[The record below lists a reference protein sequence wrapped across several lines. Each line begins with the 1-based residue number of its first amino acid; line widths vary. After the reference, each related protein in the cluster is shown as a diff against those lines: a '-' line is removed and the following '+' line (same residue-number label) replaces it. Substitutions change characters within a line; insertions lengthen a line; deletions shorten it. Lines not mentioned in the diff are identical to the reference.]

1 MRYRGHEWCLCR
13 LVDISG
19 AVLFVGRKE
28 PKGPGAKWESTGR
41 SCSQRSGR
49 GGTRCA
55 QTPPRLSAPLRPPP
69 SGFPQAPTMRIRLCF
84 PCGCA
89 CVSHADAFVSPI
101 RIRLRIYLRLNCGLR
116 LHSAYG
122 GSTCGHSPNADKF
135 MGDGG
140 SGVKSDRIYKI

>member
-1 MRYRGHEWCLCR
+1 MVIRHHEWCLYR
-13 LVDISG
+13 LVGISG
-19 AVLFVGRKE
+19 VVLFVGRKE

-41 SCSQRSGR
+41 SCSHRRGR

-55 QTPPRLSAPLRPPP
+55 QTPPRLPAPLRPPP
-69 SGFPQAPTMRIRLCF
+69 SGFPQAPTMRIRLCV

-89 CVSHADAFVSPI
+89 CVSHADALADMPAVEF
-101 RIRLRIYLRLNCGLR
+101 GLR

-135 MGDGG
+135 MEGW
-140 SGVKSDRIYKI
+140 RERC